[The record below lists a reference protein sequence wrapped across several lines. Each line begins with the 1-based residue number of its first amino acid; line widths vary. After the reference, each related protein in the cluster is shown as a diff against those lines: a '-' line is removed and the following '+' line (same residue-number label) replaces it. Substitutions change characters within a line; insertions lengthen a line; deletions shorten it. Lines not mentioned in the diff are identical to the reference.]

1 MRVQIARAVILVPQY
16 SSGVG
21 DSAERCPQHVGV
33 LGTQSRGTRMSDHQ
47 SNKYGNI
54 LFVFCGGGCKA
65 VIQAVA
71 AAELVNAGLTPTH
84 IVSSSAGTCNAL
96 AFVENPGVV
105 GAEKALRIWEEHITS
120 PEAVYDVHPF
130 LREKLARLLG
140 VFPEATHGWGPSE
153 SVFHDLRRTIKFLPL
168 VMSFCVR
175 MPFRVAG
182 RTVSFVFRLM
192 DAFAFRHKS
201 FRRLMQ
207 APEIQEAFDEMD
219 KYFEFRRMKAFLDP
233 FPLLTRLGEQFDLQK
248 VLTSPIV
255 WHILAERYEDGSTV
269 VFSNKD
275 SDLAMD
281 GSEDARSRKA
291 KHDLFFSRIRASMAL
306 YPLFEMVELD
316 GYRYLDADLANPL
329 PVEEAFSVGC
339 DTVFMFLNVPQ
350 KSVRVEPHPL
360 QDLVE
365 LNFRLRLN
373 ERYIHHRVKEAQAK
387 AKERG
392 VNLFVIRP
400 DEIPAGLGLLEID
413 SKVIEFVKNHERQ
426 RMKEYLAS
434 LDTHNLRFAPPIF

>member
-1 MRVQIARAVILVPQY
+1 
-16 SSGVG
+16 
-21 DSAERCPQHVGV
+21 
-33 LGTQSRGTRMSDHQ
+33 MSDHQ

-54 LFVFCGGGCKA
+54 MFVFCGGGCKA
-65 VIQAVA
+65 LFQAVA
-71 AAELVNAGLTPTH
+71 AAELVNAGLIPTH
-84 IVSSSAGTCNAL
+84 IISSSAGTCNAL
-96 AFVENPGVV
+96 GFVENPGVV
-105 GAEKALRIWEEHITS
+105 GAEKTIRIWEDYITS
-120 PEAVYDVHPF
+120 PEAVYEVHPF

-140 VFPEATHGWGPSE
+140 VVPQATQGWGPSG
-153 SVFHDLRRTIKFLPL
+153 SILHDFRRASKFLPL
-168 VMSFCVR
+168 VTSFGLR
-175 MPFRVAG
+175 MPFRVAV

-192 DAFAFRHKS
+192 DTFASQHKS

-233 FPLLTRLGEQFDLQK
+233 FPLLTRLGEQIDLRK
-248 VLTSPIV
+248 VLASSIV
-255 WHILAERYEDGSTV
+255 WHILAERYEDGATV

-281 GSEDARSRKA
+281 GSDDARSRKA

-329 PVEEAFSVGC
+329 PVEEAFSFGC
-339 DTVFMFLNVPQ
+339 DTVFMFLNVPR
-350 KSVRVEPHPL
+350 KSVCVEPHPL
-360 QDLVE
+360 RDLVE

-373 ERYIHHRVKEAQAK
+373 ERYLHHRIKEAQAK

-392 VNLFVIRP
+392 VNLFIIRP
-400 DEIPAGLGLLEID
+400 DETPPGLGLLEID
-413 SKVIEFVKNHERQ
+413 SKVIEFVKYHERK
-426 RMKEYLAS
+426 RMQEYIEN
-434 LDTHNLRFAPPIF
+434 LDAHNLRFAPPIN

>member
-1 MRVQIARAVILVPQY
+1 
-16 SSGVG
+16 
-21 DSAERCPQHVGV
+21 
-33 LGTQSRGTRMSDHQ
+33 MSDHQ
-47 SNKYGNI
+47 SNMYGNI
-54 LFVFCGGGCKA
+54 MFVFCGGGCKA
-65 VIQAVA
+65 VIQAVE
-71 AAELVNAGLTPTH
+71 AAELVNAGLIPTH

-96 AFVENPGVV
+96 GFVENPGVV
-105 GAEKALRIWEEHITS
+105 GAEKTIRIWEDYITS
-120 PEAVYDVHPF
+120 PEAVYEVHPF

-140 VFPEATHGWGPSE
+140 VVPQATQGWGPSG
-153 SVFHDLRRTIKFLPL
+153 SILHDFRRAIKFLPL
-168 VMSFCVR
+168 VISFGLR

-192 DAFAFRHKS
+192 DNFASQHKS

-233 FPLLTRLGEQFDLQK
+233 FPLLTRLGEQIDLRK
-248 VLTSPIV
+248 VLTSSIV
-255 WHILAERYEDGSTV
+255 WHILAERYEDGATV
-269 VFSNKD
+269 IFSNKD
-275 SDLAMD
+275 SDVAMD
-281 GSEDARSRKA
+281 GSDDARSRKA

-329 PVEEAFSVGC
+329 PVEEAFSFGC
-339 DTVFMFLNVPQ
+339 DTVFMLLNIPK
-350 KSVRVEPHPL
+350 KSVCVEPHPL
-360 QDLVE
+360 RDLVE

-373 ERYIHHRVKEAQAK
+373 ERYIHHRIKEAQAK
-387 AKERG
+387 AKEQG

-400 DEIPAGLGLLEID
+400 DEIPSGLGLLEID

-426 RMKEYLAS
+426 RMKEYLAN
-434 LDTHNLRFAPPIF
+434 LDAHNLRFAPPVR

>member
-1 MRVQIARAVILVPQY
+1 MPDDR
-16 SSGVG
+16 
-21 DSAERCPQHVGV
+21 
-33 LGTQSRGTRMSDHQ
+33 

-71 AAELVNAGLTPTH
+71 AAELVNAGMTPTH

-105 GAEKALRIWEEHITS
+105 GAAKALRIWEEHITS

-140 VFPEATHGWGPSE
+140 VVPQATHGWGPSE
-153 SVFHDLRRTIKFLPL
+153 SIFHDLRRTVKFLPL

-182 RTVSFVFRLM
+182 RAVSFVFRLM
-192 DAFAFRHKS
+192 DAFASRHKS

-233 FPLLTRLGEQFDLQK
+233 FPLLTRLGEHFDLQK

-281 GSEDARSRKA
+281 GDGDARNRKA
-291 KHDLFFSRIRASMAL
+291 KHDLLFSRIRASMAL

-316 GYRYLDADLANPL
+316 GFRYLDADLANPV
-329 PVEEAFSVGC
+329 PVEEAFNVGC

-350 KSVRVEPHPL
+350 RSVRVEPYPL
-360 QDLVE
+360 RDLVE

-373 ERYIHHRVKEAQAK
+373 EGYIHHRVKEAQAI

-392 VNLFVIRP
+392 VNLFVVRP
-400 DEIPAGLGLLEID
+400 DEIPPGLGLLEID

-426 RMKEYLAS
+426 RMKEYLAN
-434 LDTHNLRFAPPIF
+434 LDTHNLRFAPPIL

>member
-1 MRVQIARAVILVPQY
+1 
-16 SSGVG
+16 
-21 DSAERCPQHVGV
+21 
-33 LGTQSRGTRMSDHQ
+33 MSDHQ

-54 LFVFCGGGCKA
+54 MFVFCGGGCKA
-65 VIQAVA
+65 IIQAVA

-84 IVSSSAGTCNAL
+84 IISSSAGTCNAL

-105 GAEKALRIWEEHITS
+105 GAAKALHIWEEHITS
-120 PEAVYDVHPF
+120 PEAIYEVHSV

-140 VFPEATHGWGPSE
+140 VVPQVTHGWGPSG
-153 SVFHDLRRTIKFLPL
+153 SILHDLRRAIRFLPL

-182 RTVSFVFRLM
+182 HTVSFVFRLM
-192 DAFAFRHKS
+192 DAFASQHKS

-233 FPLLTRLGEQFDLQK
+233 FPLLTKLGEQIDLQK
-248 VLTSPIV
+248 VLTSPVV
-255 WHILAERYEDGSTV
+255 WHILAERYDDGSTM

-291 KHDLFFSRIRASMAL
+291 KYDLFFSRIRASMAL

-316 GYRYLDADLANPL
+316 GHRYLDADLANPL
-329 PVEEAFSVGC
+329 PVEEAFSLGC
-339 DTVFMFLNVPQ
+339 DTVFMLLNVPRN
-350 KSVRVEPHPL
+350 SVRVEPHPL
-360 QDLVE
+360 RDLVE
-365 LNFRLRLN
+365 LNFHVRLN

-387 AKERG
+387 AKEQG

-400 DEIPAGLGLLEID
+400 DEIPPGLGLLEID

-426 RMKEYLAS
+426 RMKEYLAN
-434 LDTHNLRFAPPIF
+434 LDTHNLRFAPPIL

>member
-1 MRVQIARAVILVPQY
+1 
-16 SSGVG
+16 
-21 DSAERCPQHVGV
+21 
-33 LGTQSRGTRMSDHQ
+33 MSDHQ

-120 PEAVYDVHPF
+120 PEAIYDVHPF

-140 VFPEATHGWGPSE
+140 VVPQVTHGLGASG
-153 SVFHDLRRTIKFLPL
+153 SILHDFRRATKFLPL
-168 VMSFCVR
+168 VMSFCVL

-192 DAFAFRHKS
+192 DAFASPQRS

-207 APEIQEAFDEMD
+207 APEIQEALDEMD
-219 KYFEFRRMKAFLDP
+219 KYFEFNRMKAFLDP
-233 FPLLTRLGEQFDLQK
+233 FPLLTKLAEQIDLQK

-275 SDLAMD
+275 SDLVMD

-291 KHDLFFSRIRASMAL
+291 KHALFFSRIRASMAL

-339 DTVFMFLNVPQ
+339 DTVFMFLNVPR
-350 KSVRVEPHPL
+350 KSVRIEPHPL
-360 QDLVE
+360 RDLVE

-400 DEIPAGLGLLEID
+400 DELPPELGLLEID

-426 RMKEYLAS
+426 RMKEYVAS
-434 LDTHNLRFAPPIF
+434 LDTHNLRFALPIR